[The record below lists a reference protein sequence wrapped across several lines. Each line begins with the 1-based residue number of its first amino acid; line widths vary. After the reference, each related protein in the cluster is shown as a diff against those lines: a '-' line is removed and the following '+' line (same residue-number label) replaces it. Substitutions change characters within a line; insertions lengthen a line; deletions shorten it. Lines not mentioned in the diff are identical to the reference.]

1 MTSKKSPLKLLK
13 EIRIRPNADTQP
25 KDDGAEFEK
34 HGLRFALLLSEELE
48 YALCK
53 SNIIVVGYD
62 FDSVDSMRLIGADP
76 AVSKNLFEAELSFDK
91 DRLQSNFF
99 EYLTNRLAEFLT
111 EIAQRENNSFEP
123 IETARKKLIADAE
136 NTEILL
142 KRKVL
147 VTKTLIIEPFVRV
160 KGFGLSAQLFLKV
173 TDLVSARSKKR
184 LVIQGSILEIRDL
197 CDRILYKD
205 RSIRLKSKITC
216 ITEAYGQRG
225 FKVPIVFSL
234 EDWFSDRL

>member
-1 MTSKKSPLKLLK
+1 MTPQKSPLKLLK
-13 EIRIRPNADTQP
+13 EIRVRPSAGTEP
-25 KDDGAEFEK
+25 KDDGCEFEK

-53 SNIIVVGYD
+53 SNILLVWYQFEKI
-62 FDSVDSMRLIGADP
+62 DSMRLLGADP
-76 AVSKNLFEAELSFDK
+76 AVSKNLYGAELSFDK
-91 DRLQSNFF
+91 DRLQSSFF
-99 EYLTNRLAEFLT
+99 EYLSNRLAELLT
-111 EIAQRENNSFEP
+111 EIAHRENNSIEP
-123 IETARKKLIADAE
+123 IEAARRRLIAETE

-147 VTKTLIIEPFVRV
+147 ITKTLMIEPFVRV

-173 TDLVSARSKKR
+173 TDLVNARSRKR
-184 LVIQGSILEIRDL
+184 LVIQGSVLEIHDL

-205 RSIRLKSKITC
+205 GFIRLKSKISW

-234 EDWFSDRL
+234 EDWFSERP

>member
-1 MTSKKSPLKLLK
+1 MTSEKSPLKLLM
-13 EIRIRPNADTQP
+13 EIRVRPSAATQP

-53 SNIIVVGYD
+53 SNIILVCYD

-76 AVSKNLFEAELSFDK
+76 AVSKNLFIAELSFDK

-111 EIAQRENNSFEP
+111 EIAQRENNSIEP
-123 IETARKKLIADAE
+123 IETARKRLIADAE

-173 TDLVSARSKKR
+173 TDLVRARSKKR

-205 RSIRLKSKITC
+205 GSIRLKSKITC

-234 EDWFSDRL
+234 QEWFSDRP

>member
-1 MTSKKSPLKLLK
+1 MTSQKSPLKLLK
-13 EIRIRPNADTQP
+13 EFRIRPSADTEP
-25 KDDGAEFEK
+25 KDDGSVFEK

-53 SNIIVVGYD
+53 SNIILVWYD
-62 FDSVDSMRLIGADP
+62 FDRIDSMSLFGASP
-76 AVSKNLFEAELSFDK
+76 ALSKNLYEARLSFDRDK
-91 DRLQSNFF
+91 LQANFF
-99 EYLTNRLAEFLT
+99 EYLSNRLAEFLT
-111 EIAQRENNSFEP
+111 EIAQRENNSIEP
-123 IETARKKLIADAE
+123 IETARKRLIADAE
-136 NTEILL
+136 ITEILL

-147 VTKTLIIEPFVRV
+147 ITKTLIIEPVVRV

-205 RSIRLKSKITC
+205 GFIVLKSKVTSV
-216 ITEAYGQRG
+216 TEAYGQRG

-234 EDWFSDRL
+234 EDWFSDRP